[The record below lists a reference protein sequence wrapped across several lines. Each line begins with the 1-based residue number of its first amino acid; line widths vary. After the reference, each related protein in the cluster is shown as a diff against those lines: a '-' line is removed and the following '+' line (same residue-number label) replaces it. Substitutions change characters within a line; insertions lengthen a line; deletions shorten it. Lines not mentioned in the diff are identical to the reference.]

1 MAYFQPAGSVLGKS
15 WPALKTQKVTNH
27 SYWYA
32 VQIRRDLLKA
42 TEVSGGNIESAL
54 S

>member
-32 VQIRRDLLKA
+32 FQTRGDLFQA
-42 TEVSGGNIESAL
+42 T
-54 S
+54 